1 MTLSRETIEEERSRA
16 ATALRDRA
24 DDPDVRCVA
33 HAPPEYTRG
42 FTGSSGCFELSD
54 DGTGVFL
61 TPSGDPASSRH
72 GDVATGALRAA
83 RHGDQRG

>member
-1 MTLSRETIEEERSRA
+1 MTPSRERIEEEKGRA

-42 FTGSSGCFELSD
+42 FTGSSGSFELSD
-54 DGTGVFL
+54 DGTGLLVA
-61 TPSGDPASSRH
+61 PSGCPASSRH
-72 GDVATGALRAA
+72 GDVATGTLRAA
-83 RHGDQRG
+83 RHGD